1 MAIALMSDSVCIV
14 LCSEAL
20 TIGDGIL
27 LQCSYHF
34 IFENCLQRCIPHNL
48 NKNRSEVEERNE
60 KFLRTRQTNQLNQ
73 IKKQF

>member
-48 NKNRSEVEERNE
+48 KKKIEMRLKREMRS
-60 KFLRTRQTNQLNQ
+60 FLGRVKPIN
-73 IKKQF
+73 